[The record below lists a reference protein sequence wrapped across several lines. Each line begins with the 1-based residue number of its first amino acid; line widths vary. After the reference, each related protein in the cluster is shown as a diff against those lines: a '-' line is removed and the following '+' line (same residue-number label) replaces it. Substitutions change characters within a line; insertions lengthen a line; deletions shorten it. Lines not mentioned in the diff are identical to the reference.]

1 MARYKAYNYDQ
12 LVMIPISLED
22 QLEPGTLE
30 YTINELVEKNI
41 DLSVFEGRY
50 QNDDTGA
57 TAINPKVL
65 LKVILFAYSRGMISS
80 RQIERACG
88 ENILFMALSC
98 DYRPDHSTIANF
110 VSSMQK
116 EIESIFSNILL
127 VCAELDLL
135 GGTHFSLDGVK
146 LSSNA
151 SKEWS
156 GTFKELEK
164 KRDKL
169 QGKLRQVMA
178 EHIQADALERPEA
191 EKRQKQIKRLQ
202 HQVERLSEFLQ
213 EQKPKVGKSRTE
225 IQSNVT
231 DNQSAKMPC
240 SHGVVQGY
248 NAQALVDAKHQ
259 IILHAEA
266 FSHQDHENLAPMI
279 AGAKRN
285 MQAVG
290 EDKNYFEGKQLTADS
305 NYHSYA
311 SLAFCKAEGLDA
323 YIPDI
328 QFRKRD
334 ERFARQQRFK
344 NGIHPR
350 QRVAQQENRKEGL
363 FTKAD
368 FFFDKP
374 KRAYICPHGKVLSCN
389 AHGHRIR
396 HRVYDIYRARQED
409 CASCPLRLRCLSKPY
424 MLRKY
429 LVIPPESQPATLV
442 DEMKAKIDSPQGKLI
457 YARRLAI
464 VEPVFANICV
474 QKRLDCFNLRSKVK
488 IDVQWKLFALVHNIG
503 KIHNFGLVH

>member
-1 MARYKAYNYDQ
+1 MAKYKPYNYDQ
-12 LVMIPISLED
+12 LVMLPISLED

-30 YTINELVEKNI
+30 YTINALVEKNI
-41 DLSVFEGRY
+41 DLTVFEERY

-65 LKVILFAYSRGMISS
+65 LKVILFAYSRGMTSS
-80 RQIERACG
+80 RQIERVCG

-98 DYRPDHSTIANF
+98 GYKPDHSTIAHF

-156 GTFKELEK
+156 GTFKELK
-164 KRDKL
+164 RKRDKL
-169 QGKLRQVMA
+169 QGKLRQVIA
-178 EHIQADALERPEA
+178 EHIHEDGLAGPEA
-191 EKRQKQIKRLQ
+191 EKRQKQMKRLE

-213 EQKPKVGKSRTE
+213 EQKPKAGKGRME

-231 DNQSAKMPC
+231 DNQSAKMPS
-240 SHGVVQGY
+240 SHGVIQGY

-259 IILHAEA
+259 IIVHAEA
-266 FSHQDHENLAPMI
+266 FSSQDHENLAPML
-279 AGAKRN
+279 AGAKKN

-290 EDKNYFEGKQLTADS
+290 EDENYFEGKQLSADS

-311 SLAFCKAEGLDA
+311 SLAVCKAEGLDA

-334 ERFARQQRFK
+334 ERFAGQQRFK
-344 NGIHPR
+344 DGIHPR
-350 QRVAQQENRKEGL
+350 QRVGKQENRQEGF

-368 FFFDKP
+368 FLFDESEQ
-374 KRAYICPHGKVLSCN
+374 AYHCPQGKLLKCGARGQTN
-389 AHGHRIR
+389 RY
-396 HRVYDIYRARQED
+396 RVYDIYRARQED
-409 CASCPLRLRCLSKPY
+409 CATCRLRSRCLSGKITS
-424 MLRKY
+424 RRY
-429 LVIPPESQPATLV
+429 LSIRVDGQKLNLI
-442 DEMKAKIDSPQGKLI
+442 DEMKAKIDTPQGKQI

-474 QKRLDCFNLRSKVK
+474 QKRLDRFALRSKVK
-488 IDVQWKLFALVHNIG
+488 VDVQWRLFALVHNIG
-503 KIHNFGLVH
+503 KIHNFGLVQ

>member
-1 MARYKAYNYDQ
+1 MAKYKSYNYDQ

-41 DLSVFEGRY
+41 DLTVFEGRY
-50 QNDDTGA
+50 QNDETGA

-65 LKVILFAYSRGMISS
+65 IKVILFAYSRGMISS

-98 DYRPDHSTIANF
+98 GYRPDHSTIAHF

-169 QGKLRQVMA
+169 QGKLRQVIA
-178 EHIQADALERPEA
+178 EHIHEDGLARPQT
-191 EKRQKQIKRLQ
+191 EKHQKQIKRLQ

-213 EQKPKVGKSRTE
+213 EQKPKVGKGRQE

-231 DNQSAKMPC
+231 DNQSAKMPT
-240 SHGVVQGY
+240 SHGVLQGY

-259 IILHAEA
+259 IIMHAEA
-266 FSHQDHENLAPMI
+266 FASQDHENLAPMMS
-279 AGAKRN
+279 GAKKN

-290 EDKNYFEGKQLTADS
+290 KDENYFEGKQVTADS

-311 SLAFCKAEGLDA
+311 SLALCKAEGLDA

-334 ERFARQQRFK
+334 ERFAQQQRFK
-344 NGIHPR
+344 EGIHPR
-350 QRVAQQENRKEGL
+350 QRVTKQENKKEGF
-363 FTKAD
+363 FTIAD
-368 FFFDKP
+368 FFFDKS

-409 CASCPLRLRCLSKPY
+409 CASCPLRLKCLSKPH

-442 DEMKAKIDSPQGKLI
+442 DEMKAKIDSPQGRLI

-464 VEPVFANICV
+464 VEPVFANIRI
-474 QKRLDCFNLRSKVK
+474 QKRLDHFTLRTKSKV
-488 IDVQWKLFALVHNIG
+488 DVQWKLFTLVHNIG
-503 KIHNFGLVH
+503 KIHKYGRGN

>member
-1 MARYKAYNYDQ
+1 MAKYKPYNFDQ

-98 DYRPDHSTIANF
+98 GYRPDHSTIAHF

-127 VCAELDLL
+127 VCVELDLL

-151 SKEWS
+151 SKECS
-156 GTFKELEK
+156 GTFKELK
-164 KRDKL
+164 RKRDKL
-169 QGKLRQVMA
+169 QDKLQQVLA
-178 EHIQADALERPEA
+178 EHIRADAQERPES
-191 EKRQKQIKRLQ
+191 EKRLKQVKRLQ

-213 EQKPKVGKSRTE
+213 EQKPKVGKGRKE

-231 DNQSAKMPC
+231 DNQSAKMPT
-240 SHGVVQGY
+240 SHGVIQGY

-259 IILHAEA
+259 IIVHAEA
-266 FSHQDHENLAPMI
+266 FSSQDHENLAPMI
-279 AGAKRN
+279 AGAKKN
-285 MQAVG
+285 IQAVG
-290 EDKNYFEGKQLTADS
+290 EDENYFEGKQITADS
-305 NYHSYA
+305 NYHSYT
-311 SLAFCKAEGLDA
+311 SLALCKAEGLDA

-334 ERFARQQRFK
+334 ERFAQQQRFK
-344 NGIHPR
+344 DGIHPR
-350 QRVAQQENRKEGL
+350 KRPAKKEAK
-363 FTKAD
+363 FTSAD
-368 FFFDKP
+368 FLFDQS
-374 KRAYICPHGKVLSCN
+374 KRAFVCPHGKVLSCN

-396 HRVYDIYRARQED
+396 HRVYDIYRTRQED
-409 CASCPLRLRCLSKPY
+409 CASCPLRLKCLSKPH

-429 LVIPPESQPATLV
+429 LVIPTESQPATLV
-442 DEMKAKIDSPQGKLI
+442 DEMKAKIDSPQGRLI

-464 VEPVFANICV
+464 VEPVFANIRI
-474 QKRLDCFNLRSKVK
+474 QKRLDRFTLRTKSKV
-488 IDVQWKLFALVHNIG
+488 DVQWKLFTLVHNIG
-503 KIHNFGLVH
+503 KIHKYGWGN